1 MNQQCGKAVPADLL
15 EIASTLE
22 NSAGADIF
30 YDANDFGD
38 VPSAKRIEKTRESM
52 QEAAKVIKSLVG
64 INLISHLEISR
75 QVLECPAMTKLVA
88 ESMDVS
94 GEEMSR
100 LREGLNSFMEG
111 ETAEQPPTPLTP
123 MQKNVLVHYCGG
135 EFAHLGSVRES
146 EAAGD
151 GLLTF
156 LLREIGD
163 VAGNSSDG
171 DAVDEIARALY
182 VVGHQVIEVARNLQ
196 T

>member
-1 MNQQCGKAVPADLL
+1 MNQQSKNNL
-15 EIASTLE
+15 
-22 NSAGADIF
+22 
-30 YDANDFGD
+30 
-38 VPSAKRIEKTRESM
+38 KKTRGSV
-52 QEAAKVIKSLVG
+52 QEEAKAFEGFVG
-64 INLISHLEISR
+64 ANLISLLEISR
-75 QVLECPAMTKLVA
+75 QVLECPSMTKLVA

>member
-1 MNQQCGKAVPADLL
+1 MNQQSKNNL
-15 EIASTLE
+15 
-22 NSAGADIF
+22 
-30 YDANDFGD
+30 
-38 VPSAKRIEKTRESM
+38 KKTRGSV
-52 QEAAKVIKSLVG
+52 QEEAKAFEGFVG
-64 INLISHLEISR
+64 ANLISLLEISR
-75 QVLECPAMTKLVA
+75 QVLECPSMTKLVA

-111 ETAEQPPTPLTP
+111 ETAGQPPTPLTS
-123 MQKNVLVHYCGG
+123 MQKTVLLHYCGG